1 MLGEKIV
8 SKWQKIERKIKGARA
23 ENPVWLDVTIL
34 QLIFLLPQDLI
45 FNVEVLI
52 RVLEKR
58 LHLIGRKLREIKD
71 KRMELLLLD
80 SSAEQIISHAM
91 PRSLNV

>member
-1 MLGEKIV
+1 M
-8 SKWQKIERKIKGARA
+8 
-23 ENPVWLDVTIL
+23 TIL
-34 QLIFLLPQDLI
+34 QLIFLLQDLI